1 VKSSPSNGVLAAA
14 SRAVS
19 AARFHFSSSSL
30 STEVWCSFWRNILIL
45 VPVFLA
51 YLAIAAFA
59 SGTLRLIGVAGA
71 IVFGVMVL
79 FGGPAGARQIRPRP
93 VAPRRSARRSR
104 SRSAAG

>member
-1 VKSSPSNGVLAAA
+1 MCYRREVSSAGRTSPE
-14 SRAVS
+14 R
-19 AARFHFSSSSL
+19 
-30 STEVWCSFWRNILIL
+30 TELEVRWNQCSFWRNILIL

-51 YLAIAAFA
+51 YLAIAVFA

-79 FGGPAGARQIRPRP
+79 FGGPAGARQIQRRP